1 MTVTSEGQLGAGALI
16 DHYRIVRRL
25 GEGGFSEAYEAIDE
39 RTQARVVLKLPS
51 LAIIGDPQTFERF
64 RREMAIARRLD
75 HPNVQRSLDVGENRS
90 RPYLV
95 LEYVEGETLR
105 QSLRGRLPLS
115 VDEAVGYGTQLAGA
129 LAHAHA
135 HGIAHRDLKPE
146 NVLVTTDGQLKLFD
160 FGIALMAGARRVTW
174 RYLNDRL
181 GTPDYMAPEQIEGK
195 RGDQRTDVYALGV
208 MLYEFLAG
216 QVLVEHDAQGVDVGP
231 LVPALGVMLYEF
243 LAGQVPFVGDNALA
257 VMSQTVHDAPVP
269 LHERNRAVPPPLEA
283 VVHKAIRKAPEERYQ
298 SAEKM
303 LHDLEHLDDIDLAQF
318 VLGPERAGSMP
329 SDRRILLVGVA
340 IGVGFT
346 LFIVLAVVITM
357 LLEHR

>member
-1 MTVTSEGQLGAGALI
+1 MTMTSDGQLVAGTII

-39 RTQARVVLKLPS
+39 RSQVRVVLKLPS

-90 RPYLV
+90 RPYLI

-105 QSLRGRLPLS
+105 QNLRGRLPLD
-115 VDEAVGYGTQLAGA
+115 VDEAVGYARQLAGA
-129 LAHAHA
+129 LAHAHG

-195 RGDQRTDVYALGV
+195 RGDQRTDVYALGI
-208 MLYEFLAG
+208 M
-216 QVLVEHDAQGVDVGP
+216 
-231 LVPALGVMLYEF
+231 MYEF

-257 VMSQTVHDAPVP
+257 VMSQAVHDAPVP
-269 LHERNRAVPPPLEA
+269 LHQRNRAVSPPLGT

-298 SAEKM
+298 SAEQM
-303 LHDLEHLDDIDLAQF
+303 LHDLEHLDDIDLTQF

-329 SDRRILLVGVA
+329 SDRRILLLGGL
-340 IGVGFT
+340 IGAGFT
-346 LFIVLAVVITM
+346 LIIVLAVIVTM

>member
-216 QVLVEHDAQGVDVGP
+216 QV
-231 LVPALGVMLYEF
+231 
-243 LAGQVPFVGDNALA
+243 PFVGDNALA

-318 VLGPERAGSMP
+318 VMGPERAGSMP
-329 SDRRILLVGVA
+329 SDRHILLVGGL
-340 IGVGFT
+340 IGAGFT

>member
-1 MTVTSEGQLGAGALI
+1 MTVASEGQLSAGSVV

-39 RTQARVVLKLPS
+39 RTQVRVVLKVPS

-64 RREMAIARRLD
+64 RRETAIARRLD
-75 HPNVQRSLDVGENRS
+75 HPNVQRSLDVGDDRS

-105 QSLRGRLPLS
+105 QNLRGRLPLS
-115 VDEAVGYGTQLAGA
+115 VDEAVGYGRQLAGA

-146 NVLVTTDGQLKLFD
+146 NVLVTAEGQLKLFD

-195 RGDQRTDVYALGV
+195 RGDQRTDVYALGI
-208 MLYEFLAG
+208 
-216 QVLVEHDAQGVDVGP
+216 
-231 LVPALGVMLYEF
+231 MLYEF

-257 VMSQTVHDAPVP
+257 VMSQAVHDPPTP
-269 LHERNRAVPPPLEA
+269 LHERNRAVSPPLGA
-283 VVHKAIRKAPEERYQ
+283 VIHKAIRKNPEERYQ
-298 SAEKM
+298 SAEEM

-318 VLGPERAGSMP
+318 VLGPERAGSTMT
-329 SDRRILLVGVA
+329 DRRILLLGVLVGA
-340 IGVGFT
+340 GFV
-346 LFIVLAVVITM
+346 LFIVLAVVLTI

>member
-146 NVLVTTDGQLKLFD
+146 NVLVTPEGQLKLFD

-195 RGDQRTDVYALGV
+195 RGDQRTDVYALGI
-208 MLYEFLAG
+208 
-216 QVLVEHDAQGVDVGP
+216 
-231 LVPALGVMLYEF
+231 MLYEF

-318 VLGPERAGSMP
+318 VMGPERAGSMP
-329 SDRRILLVGVA
+329 SDRHILLVGGL
-340 IGVGFT
+340 IGAGFT

>member
-1 MTVTSEGQLGAGALI
+1 MTSEGQLGAGALI

-216 QVLVEHDAQGVDVGP
+216 QV
-231 LVPALGVMLYEF
+231 
-243 LAGQVPFVGDNALA
+243 PFVGDNALA

-318 VLGPERAGSMP
+318 VMGPERAGSMP
-329 SDRRILLVGVA
+329 SDRHILLVGGL
-340 IGVGFT
+340 IGAGFT

>member
-1 MTVTSEGQLGAGALI
+1 MTVTSEGQLGAGTVI

-39 RTQARVVLKLPS
+39 RTEARVVLKLPS

-216 QVLVEHDAQGVDVGP
+216 QV
-231 LVPALGVMLYEF
+231 
-243 LAGQVPFVGDNALA
+243 PFVGDNALA

-269 LHERNRAVPPPLEA
+269 LHERNREVPPPLEA
-283 VVHKAIRKAPEERYQ
+283 VVHKAMRKAPEERYQ
-298 SAEKM
+298 SAEEM

-329 SDRRILLVGVA
+329 SDRRLLLLGGL

>member
-1 MTVTSEGQLGAGALI
+1 
-16 DHYRIVRRL
+16 
-25 GEGGFSEAYEAIDE
+25 
-39 RTQARVVLKLPS
+39 
-51 LAIIGDPQTFERF
+51 
-64 RREMAIARRLD
+64 
-75 HPNVQRSLDVGENRS
+75 VQRSLDVGDDRS

-105 QSLRGRLPLS
+105 QNLRGRLPLG
-115 VDEAVGYGTQLAGA
+115 VDEAVGYGRQLAGA

-146 NVLVTTDGQLKLFD
+146 NVLVTAEGQLKLFD

-195 RGDQRTDVYALGV
+195 RGDQRTDVYALGI
-208 MLYEFLAG
+208 
-216 QVLVEHDAQGVDVGP
+216 
-231 LVPALGVMLYEF
+231 MLYEF

-257 VMSQTVHDAPVP
+257 VMSQTVHDPPTP
-269 LHERNRAVPPPLEA
+269 LHQRNRAVSPPLGA
-283 VVHKAIRKAPEERYQ
+283 VIHKAIRKDPEERYQ
-298 SAEKM
+298 SAEEM

-318 VLGPERAGSMP
+318 VLGPERAGSTMT
-329 SDRRILLVGVA
+329 DRRILLLGGL

-346 LFIVLAVVITM
+346 LFIVLAVVITI
-357 LLEHR
+357 LLERR

>member
-1 MTVTSEGQLGAGALI
+1 VVALAMTVTSEGQLGAGALI

-216 QVLVEHDAQGVDVGP
+216 QV
-231 LVPALGVMLYEF
+231 
-243 LAGQVPFVGDNALA
+243 PFVGDNALA

-318 VLGPERAGSMP
+318 VMGPERAGSMP
-329 SDRRILLVGVA
+329 SDRHILLVGGL
-340 IGVGFT
+340 IGAGFT